1 MNKWI
6 CEKNS
11 EPYSIQ
17 LPGPRCSINLFIC
30 LFHNHVLIHVSAQVS
45 VCINIAL
52 DFIFLY
58 QFIYLFTDFS
68 SSLIAFCVLFFLFFF
83 FFLLNVLFH
92 FTGLGVICK
101 ETPEQFFSF
110 LFIPKSEAVCIRGV
124 GVGEAT
130 IQTNYFFQPSL
141 AQMVKK

>member
-1 MNKWI
+1 M
-6 CEKNS
+6 
-11 EPYSIQ
+11 
-17 LPGPRCSINLFIC
+17 NLFIY
-30 LFHNHVLIHVSAQVS
+30 LFHNNVLIHVSAEVS

-68 SSLIAFCVLFFLFFF
+68 SSLIAFCVLVFLFSFFFFF